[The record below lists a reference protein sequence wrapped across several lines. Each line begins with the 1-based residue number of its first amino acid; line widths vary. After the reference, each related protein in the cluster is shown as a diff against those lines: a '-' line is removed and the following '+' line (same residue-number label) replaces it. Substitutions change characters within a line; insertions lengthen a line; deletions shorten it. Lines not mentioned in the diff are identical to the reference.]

1 MSVEFST
8 LLKTSNL
15 FEGISAEEIAAMLFC
30 LKARVCK
37 FAKGDFIMRE
47 GDCPSAIGIILRGN
61 VLLIQEDMWG
71 NRNIVSKVGPAQTF
85 ATAFASAG
93 SAPLNVSVV
102 ADEEVQVMFIDVSKI
117 LTVCS
122 SNCSHHNKIIH
133 NLIAEL
139 AKNNL
144 SLSEKITH
152 MNKRTTREKIM
163 SCLSAQSSKTGSR
176 EFDIPFSRQQ
186 MADYLGVE
194 RSGLSLE
201 LSKMKRDGLI
211 EFNKNHFVVLI

>member
-8 LLKTSNL
+8 ILKTSNL

-30 LKARVCK
+30 LKARVNK

-47 GDCPSAIGIILRGN
+47 GDCPSAIGMVLRGN

-144 SLSEKITH
+144 NLSEKITH

-163 SCLSAQSSKTGSR
+163 SYLSAQSSKAGSR
-176 EFDIPFSRQQ
+176 EFDVPFSRQQ

-211 EFNKNHFVVLI
+211 EFNKNHFVVKV